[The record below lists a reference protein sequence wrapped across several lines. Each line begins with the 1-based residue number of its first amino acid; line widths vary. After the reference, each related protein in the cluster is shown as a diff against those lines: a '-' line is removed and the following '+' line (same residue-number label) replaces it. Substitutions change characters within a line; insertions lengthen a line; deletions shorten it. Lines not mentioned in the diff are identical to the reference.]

1 MKSKHIIWFYI
12 ILILAPST
20 AFAHYLSVSFS
31 NWEFQ
36 KDKAKA
42 VFRIPLTDA
51 IWAMDSDLV
60 VVQEATIKIRIP
72 VDGALRGRVSSYLL
86 NTIPQKV
93 TLSKCVFDPDSI
105 TVTFDKIAAQVHA
118 ELSCS
123 PDYLDNLELTNHFL
137 VDKNRLHTSLATFNL
152 PGNVRQFIFRSG
164 QFTYSAKGLE
174 ANVEKA
180 PAWQARIAPWW
191 DYFAIGTVLLLLADS
206 AGSLAILLM
215 ILIMGN
221 LFAPLAFRI
230 GLPIPSLANLLCVL
244 SALPIYGGLF
254 LTNRAPF
261 RKSTESL
268 GLFYA
273 IHLVFL
279 LLAWAEF
286 IRLSPLM
293 VVGLTL
299 MGTSVLYSHFSANLD
314 APIQIQIRQAPLYF
328 LVLSFGL
335 VHGFILLRYMS
346 QYGQFSMFHAGKLPM
361 FTLLSAA
368 ALAYPTK
375 RLLNRFRA
383 QSKVAFVIAIT
394 GSLIFIVRNVNL
406 PFSTFNYDNARDL
419 LQSLI
424 QTETLQPA
432 LLPLILTMSVVIG
445 GLHAL
450 TPGHGKAIVAA
461 YLVGTRGRVL
471 DAIILGLIVT
481 ITHTSII
488 IALAILALTASKY
501 ILPEQLM
508 PWINI
513 TSGFMILGLGLVIFQ
528 LRLRNYLRY
537 GTSVPLPKLN
547 YSKDSPDTSFMDDEY
562 HDHPNAG
569 SQSDNHQPPPS
580 HQPGQR
586 QIAHSHNGVTH
597 THIPQDTPTSLWS
610 LTVLGITG
618 GIVPCPDA
626 LAILLM
632 AVSLNRILLGLSV
645 IITFSAGLA
654 AVLIIIG
661 IAMIKFRPLME
672 RFTGQG
678 RLTVIWLPLF
688 SAGLITVLG
697 ALMLWRIWSGP

>member
-1 MKSKHIIWFYI
+1 
-12 ILILAPST
+12 
-20 AFAHYLSVSFS
+20 
-31 NWEFQ
+31 
-36 KDKAKA
+36 
-42 VFRIPLTDA
+42 
-51 IWAMDSDLV
+51 
-60 VVQEATIKIRIP
+60 
-72 VDGALRGRVSSYLL
+72 
-86 NTIPQKV
+86 
-93 TLSKCVFDPDSI
+93 
-105 TVTFDKIAAQVHA
+105 
-118 ELSCS
+118 
-123 PDYLDNLELTNHFL
+123 
-137 VDKNRLHTSLATFNL
+137 
-152 PGNVRQFIFRSG
+152 
-164 QFTYSAKGLE
+164 
-174 ANVEKA
+174 
-180 PAWQARIAPWW
+180 
-191 DYFAIGTVLLLLADS
+191 
-206 AGSLAILLM
+206 
-215 ILIMGN
+215 
-221 LFAPLAFRI
+221 
-230 GLPIPSLANLLCVL
+230 
-244 SALPIYGGLF
+244 
-254 LTNRAPF
+254 
-261 RKSTESL
+261 
-268 GLFYA
+268 
-273 IHLVFL
+273 
-279 LLAWAEF
+279 
-286 IRLSPLM
+286 
-293 VVGLTL
+293 
-299 MGTSVLYSHFSANLD
+299 
-314 APIQIQIRQAPLYF
+314 
-328 LVLSFGL
+328 
-335 VHGFILLRYMS
+335 
-346 QYGQFSMFHAGKLPM
+346 M

-632 AVSLNRILLGLSV
+632 AVLLNRILLGLSV

-697 ALMLWRIWSGP
+697 AVMLWRIWSGP